1 MRLTHVL
8 IERFRGIGRLELT
21 LDRLTVVIGENNHG
35 KSSLMDVLE
44 RCLGQSRFAAARRLR
59 AGRLP
64 PDLRTPARAHPRRAL
79 LRARH
84 GTARVPRPSASV
96 FDLAMATTGTA
107 VDACGRSSRGH
118 PDTGAMGVRFLDGN
132 GRPLDPQPPGVVLS
146 RLRRL
151 HPVLVVRLAQPHV
164 HAPLEWTRAED
175 RDESEPS
182 ESRFEKD
189 IARVYRDLAHT
200 RGPVPPEDLRRAF
213 RSAWRMRDT
222 IAERYLT
229 RGGSLRGVLEQLV
242 VDDDDGHRAPRPGSG
257 SHALG
262 LLIVLGS
269 LIDVRGDAVLPP
281 EAEPLLAIEEPE
293 VHLHPTLIASTWDV
307 IENLRAQTLVITN
320 SGEFLSNVPLRFLRR
335 LVRRDG
341 RIDAHQLGD
350 HTLSREG
357 LRRVG
362 YHIRAKGGS
371 ALFARCWL
379 LVEGE
384 TEFWLVRQL
393 AQVLGYD
400 LEAEG
405 VRCVEF
411 AQCGVEPLVRLADDL
426 HIEWHLLSDGDDSG
440 AAYAAEAREHLHGR
454 PSKQHV
460 TRLRRRNVEM
470 ELWHGGFDDVYRR
483 AAGLPEDG
491 RTHYDG
497 KKLNPYHIV
506 ARAIRRHSKPWL
518 ALTVAEEC
526 GRRGP
531 DSVPGSLRHVIEA
544 SVTMARNA
552 IRDGSCGL
560 SARRDDA
567 QPPSRTR
574 ASRPSLDSDRRRRH
588 RSG

>member
-8 IERFRGIGRLELT
+8 VERFRGIGRLELA

-44 RCLGQSRFAAARRLR
+44 RCLGSPD
-59 AGRLP
+59 GGP
-64 PDLRTPARAHPRRAL
+64 PTHFEPGDFRRTPASRPEPIRVVLGFEHAGGG
-79 LRARH
+79 AR
-84 GTARVPRPSASV
+84 GKGAAGV
-96 FDLAMATTGTA
+96 FDLAMTPGGDGHRRLR
-107 VDACGRSSRGH
+107 VEFVGR
-118 PDTGAMGVRFLDGN
+118 PDTGAMEVRFLDG
-132 GRPLDPQPPGVVLS
+132 GDRPLDPQPPGVVLS

-151 HPVLVVRLAQPHV
+151 HPVLVVRLAQPHER
-164 HAPLEWTRAED
+164 APLEWSRAEE
-175 RDESEPS
+175 RDEPEPS
-182 ESRFEKD
+182 EGRFERD
-189 IARVYRDLAHT
+189 IARVYRSLTHA

-213 RSAWRMRDT
+213 RSAYQMRDA
-222 IAERYLT
+222 ISERYLT

-242 VDDDDGHRAPRPGSG
+242 VDGDGGGGPRAPQPGSG

-262 LLIVLGS
+262 LLLVIGS
-269 LIDVRGDAVLPP
+269 LIDVRGDATLPT

-307 IENLRAQTLVITN
+307 IENLRAQALVVTN

-341 RIDAHQLGD
+341 HIDAHQLGD
-350 HTLSREG
+350 HTLSSEG

-440 AAYAAEAREHLHGR
+440 AAYAGEARAHLHGR
-454 PSKQHV
+454 PAKRHV

-470 ELWHGGFDDVYRR
+470 ELWHGGFADVYRR

-491 RTHYDG
+491 RTHYEG

-526 GRRGP
+526 ARRGP

-544 SVTMARNA
+544 SVTLARNA
-552 IRDGSCGL
+552 IRDGSGTVP
-560 SARRDDA
+560 A
-567 QPPSRTR
+567 T
-574 ASRPSLDSDRRRRH
+574 ASSP
-588 RSG
+588 G